1 MNILKDLQP
10 NDVFKYF
17 EEISQIPRG
26 SGDEKR
32 ISDYLAKFG
41 NDLGLETIQ
50 DEALNII
57 IKKPATKGYE
67 NAPTVILQGH
77 MDMVCEKNID
87 TIHDFTKD
95 PLELKVDGDF
105 IYANGTTLG
114 ADNGIA
120 IAYGMAI
127 LASNDIPHPNL
138 ELLVTTDEETGMS
151 GAMALNGEYL
161 DGKIL
166 LNLDSEEEGFFLV
179 SCAGGVRTNVSL
191 DIKWEE
197 TKENLRALEISLRNL
212 KGGHSGMEINKERGN
227 SNKLMGRV
235 LNALLENVDFSLA
248 YINGGSKDNAIPR
261 ECDALIVLEESNI
274 EKVIEICKEFDL
286 MFKNELEAND
296 KDVTVKV
303 CETLEIPNE
312 VFSKDSTY
320 KAIKILNL
328 IPNGVDT
335 MSMAIKDLV
344 QSSTNLGVVE
354 TNNKSIIF
362 KNATRS
368 SVGTLKEKIVKQT
381 SDIAEV
387 LGAKCEIAAP
397 YPEWQYNPKSKIREL
412 CKKVYKDV
420 TGEDAKI
427 IAIHAGLECGLLGE
441 KIKDL
446 DMISFGPNMF
456 DVHTPNEH
464 LSISSTMNVWKL
476 LLEILK
482 EIK

>member
-41 NDLGLETIQ
+41 KDLGLETIQ

-87 TIHDFTKD
+87 TVHDFTKD

-151 GAMALNGEYL
+151 GAMALNGEHL

-197 TKENLRALEISLRNL
+197 TKENLRALEI
-212 KGGHSGMEINKERGN
+212 
-227 SNKLMGRV
+227 
-235 LNALLENVDFSLA
+235 
-248 YINGGSKDNAIPR
+248 
-261 ECDALIVLEESNI
+261 
-274 EKVIEICKEFDL
+274 
-286 MFKNELEAND
+286 
-296 KDVTVKV
+296 
-303 CETLEIPNE
+303 
-312 VFSKDSTY
+312 
-320 KAIKILNL
+320 
-328 IPNGVDT
+328 
-335 MSMAIKDLV
+335 
-344 QSSTNLGVVE
+344 
-354 TNNKSIIF
+354 
-362 KNATRS
+362 
-368 SVGTLKEKIVKQT
+368 
-381 SDIAEV
+381 
-387 LGAKCEIAAP
+387 
-397 YPEWQYNPKSKIREL
+397 
-412 CKKVYKDV
+412 
-420 TGEDAKI
+420 
-427 IAIHAGLECGLLGE
+427 
-441 KIKDL
+441 
-446 DMISFGPNMF
+446 
-456 DVHTPNEH
+456 
-464 LSISSTMNVWKL
+464 
-476 LLEILK
+476 
-482 EIK
+482 